1 VVLDGSIEGF
11 REYGY
16 RVSWNLTVAEQRKVS
31 ELRADVFCR
40 ELGWTGSRD
49 DRTEHDEFDD
59 GSTHIAVFDEHS
71 ELIGAVRITR
81 AAAPWMLDTV
91 FAELAPATR
100 IKKSV
105 DTAESSRLAV
115 SRKWRGK
122 RVANGMR
129 ACDVIYRAA
138 YLYCRVNAIRQ
149 LYLVTSDIVL
159 AHMQRAG
166 LPCEALTAPH
176 VMPDGVRALTVVID
190 WDRLRETATFDRWF
204 PPSPRPRPQPR
215 PTAAVALS
223 SAA

>member
-1 VVLDGSIEGF
+1 MFDASIEGF
-11 REYGY
+11 RDSGY
-16 RVSWNLTVAEQRKVS
+16 RVSWKLTATEQRKVS

-49 DRTEHDEFDD
+49 DRTESDEFDD
-59 GSTHIAVFDEHS
+59 DSTHLAVFDEHS
-71 ELIGAVRITR
+71 DLIGAVRITR

-100 IKKSV
+100 IKKAV
-105 DTAESSRLAV
+105 DTAEASRLAV
-115 SRKWRGK
+115 SRAWRGK

-129 ACDVIYRAA
+129 ACDLVYRAA
-138 YLYCRVNAIRQ
+138 YIYCRLNAIRQ

-166 LPCEALTAPH
+166 LPCEALSTPRT
-176 VMPDGVRALTVVID
+176 MPDGVRALTVVID
-190 WDRLRETATFDRWF
+190 WDRLRDTATFDRWF
-204 PPSPRPRPQPR
+204 APSPRPRPQPR
-215 PTAAVALS
+215 PAAAVALS